1 MSPCYIQRLTPTGL
15 EPVDYTADS
24 LQEAAAHEPEG
35 GVYTVANT
43 YRGATSVLFLDQHFD
58 RMERS
63 AELSGMSLQIDRD
76 RVRRT
81 LSQVIADSDFEKN
94 VRFRITAPRD
104 EPETFIISMEP
115 YKEASHK
122 FLNAGVRV
130 VTIPNGARDD
140 SSAKTTEWMH
150 ERQQIRDSLPEG
162 IHEGILLDADG
173 NMMEGTNSNFYA
185 IIDDVIYTAG
195 EGVLPGITQQIIDRV
210 AEPLMPLKTTPV
222 NIAQLKDIDE
232 AFITSSS
239 RGVYAV
245 VEIDG
250 HVLSNDRM
258 GVRTKTLREAYAG
271 RIRKKMRPLLPPE
284 ETEQKEEQE

>member
-1 MSPCYIQRLTPTGL
+1 LTPKGL

-24 LQEAAAHEPEG
+24 LQEAAAHEPAG

-43 YRGATSVLFLDQHFD
+43 YRGGTQALFINQHFN

-63 AELSGMSLQIDRD
+63 AALSEMSLQIDRS
-76 RVRRT
+76 RVRHA
-81 LSQVIADSDFEKN
+81 LLQMIAESDFEKN
-94 VRFRITAPRD
+94 VRFRISVPRD

-115 YKEASHK
+115 YKEASYK
-122 FLNAGVRV
+122 FLTKGVRV
-130 VTIPNGARDD
+130 VTIPDGARDN
-140 SSAKTTEWMH
+140 SGAKTTEWMH
-150 ERQQIRDSLPEG
+150 ERQKIRDSLPEG

-195 EGVLPGITQQIIDRV
+195 EGVLPGITQQIIDRIV
-210 AEPLMPLKTTPV
+210 EPIMPLETTPV
-222 NIAQLKDIDE
+222 NIAQLEDIDE

-239 RGVYAV
+239 RGIYAV

-250 HVLSNDRM
+250 HILSDNKM
-258 GVRTKTLREAYAG
+258 GARTKTLREAYAG

-284 ETEQKEEQE
+284 KKVNKKA